1 MQKNTTTC
9 KRIIY
14 GIALKSACM
23 ATFNPSTCYIRRN
36 ARNGRRILA
45 TLSTLMNDTSLSI
58 IDILISEIITIEKS
72 KMFQL
77 SRK

>member
-1 MQKNTTTC
+1 
-9 KRIIY
+9 
-14 GIALKSACM
+14 M